1 MKPIK
6 IIKFNLK
13 VNNPL
18 YVVTIPM
25 IPYKK
30 TQRDWNQNAG
40 TEMKIL
46 WKKVHQS
53 SLEIMGNK
61 NYVSSITVRGKQ
73 GLNRQLSDEEHVSF

>member
-18 YVVTIPM
+18 NVVTIPM

-30 TQRDWNQNAG
+30 TQRD
-40 TEMKIL
+40 
-46 WKKVHQS
+46 
-53 SLEIMGNK
+53 
-61 NYVSSITVRGKQ
+61 
-73 GLNRQLSDEEHVSF
+73 

>member
-1 MKPIK
+1 
-6 IIKFNLK
+6 
-13 VNNPL
+13 
-18 YVVTIPM
+18 
-25 IPYKK
+25 
-30 TQRDWNQNAG
+30 
-40 TEMKIL
+40 MKIL